1 MEKEQPSLS
10 LDLPQLL
17 SLRND
22 SVSLAL
28 LALTTPTKSH
38 KLKSLRSRWFLNERG
53 QGVPRP
59 SGKCCHFLSPPCNLG
74 QLSQTTS
81 PDPC

>member
-38 KLKSLRSRWFLNERG
+38 KLKSFKV
-53 QGVPRP
+53 QVVP
-59 SGKCCHFLSPPCNLG
+59 K
-74 QLSQTTS
+74 
-81 PDPC
+81 